1 MARGARRAG
10 DISLL
15 KSFFKRAH
23 ANGAFL
29 PLKPSSE
36 ILRAMEEGLK
46 SRGEGVACD
55 IADFLRDCGL
65 DGDAEKAMNF
75 GIQDAGYLLLRRK
88 LREGKP
94 HLRPMEL
101 HECAVAKTVA
111 SLYGMSSIW
120 SKDMDSSPS
129 WLTAALQR
137 VNNADRSVAEYI
149 YYAPQDEGASLLML
163 LGGPNTTD
171 LLLSKSGGTVRIEA
185 KGQLSKLGEYDFPDI
200 DKDGKLVLD
209 DEFRSKRQDLVP
221 FAEEF
226 NRKTSIFEIL
236 GSNYSLVPMIN
247 DHPDWLEKAVGGYLD
262 EKSPDIFLIEHGPGR
277 GKPTVLVPVLP
288 EYLCQALD
296 FSGSEIRSNGR
307 NHKKLR
313 KDVDELYF
321 KMAIGFALK
330 LGGRYEGGRFILPA
344 AALEP
349 RKERGKADSIS
360 GWKMNGLFYFEGS
373 PIETA
378 GDEMSFS
385 PESLQRTKPSISI
398 HARPRVD
405 EPSLF
410 LEELAFLGR

>member
-10 DISLL
+10 DVRLL
-15 KSFFKRAH
+15 RSFFKRVY
-23 ANGAFL
+23 ANGEFL
-29 PLKPSSE
+29 PLVPSWE
-36 ILRAMEEGLK
+36 MLRTMEERLK
-46 SRGEGVACD
+46 ASEEGIACD
-55 IADFLRDCGL
+55 IADFLKACGL
-65 DGDAEKAMNF
+65 DGDAEKALNF
-75 GIQDAGYLLLRRK
+75 GAQDAGYLLLEKK
-88 LREGKP
+88 LREGRP

-111 SLYGMSSIW
+111 ALYGMSSIW
-120 SKDMDSSPS
+120 SKDMDSSPG

-149 YYAPQDEGASLLML
+149 YYAPRDEGSSLLML

-171 LLLSKSGGTVRIEA
+171 MLLSKTGGSVRIEA

-200 DKDGKLVLD
+200 DKDGKLVID
-209 DEFRSKRQDLVP
+209 DEFRDKRQGLVP
-221 FAEEF
+221 FAVEF
-226 NRKTSIFEIL
+226 NRRTSIFEIL

-247 DHPDWLEKAVGGYLD
+247 EHPEWLEGAIGGYLD
-262 EKSPDIFLIEHGPGR
+262 EKSPDIFLIEHAPGR
-277 GKPTVLVPVLP
+277 GKPTVLVPALP
-288 EYLCQALD
+288 EFLCKALD

-307 NHKKLR
+307 NHKKVR
-313 KDVDELYF
+313 KDADEPYF
-321 KMAIGFALK
+321 RMAIEFALK
-330 LGGRYEGGRFILPA
+330 LGGRFEEGRFTLPA

-349 RKERGKADSIS
+349 RRERGKANSIS
-360 GWKMNGLFYFEGS
+360 GWKMNGLFYFEGA
-373 PIETA
+373 PIEMA
-378 GDEMSFS
+378 GGEMSFS